1 MGESGEGPGVEP
13 PTSGPEAPESPGQ
26 GLPARSLL
34 HQLAFEPSRPHLLIG
49 LLFLVLGLLVTLA
62 LVGRAEDQPWRNART
77 EDLVQILD
85 DLGARQGRLDT
96 EAARLS
102 ALQADLERG
111 STVEALAESQRKVEA
126 LKVLTGTTAVHGP
139 GLSIVITDP
148 DGAVDAALLLDA
160 VQELRDA
167 GAEAIQ
173 IGPARVV
180 VDTWFANGPDG
191 VLVTDEPLTSPIRVT
206 AIGDPDTMAAAMS
219 IPGGLA
225 DSVRTRGAGFA
236 ATTAQD
242 VTISVTVPH
251 TGD

>member
-1 MGESGEGPGVEP
+1 MDETTDTSSPRDAPGPA
-13 PTSGPEAPESPGQ
+13 PEAPGDD
-26 GLPARSLL
+26 RSAKALL
-34 HQLAFEPSRPHLLIG
+34 RQLSFEPSRPHLLIG
-49 LLFLVLGLLVTLA
+49 LLFLVLGLLVTTA
-62 LVGRAEDQPWRNART
+62 LVGRGDAEPWRNART

-85 DLGARQGRLDT
+85 DLGSRQERLDT

-126 LKVLTGTTAVHGP
+126 LKVLTGTTPVHGP
-139 GLSIVITDP
+139 GLSIAITDP

-173 IGPARVV
+173 VGDTRVV
-180 VDTWFANGPDG
+180 VDTWFANGADG
-191 VLVTDEPLTSPIRVT
+191 VLVSGAPLMSPIRLV
-206 AIGDPDTMAAAMS
+206 AVGDPETMAAAMS

-225 DSVRTRGAGFA
+225 DSVRTRGAEFA
-236 ATTAQD
+236 ATTAQAL
-242 VTISVTVPH
+242 TISVTVSD

>member
-1 MGESGEGPGVEP
+1 MDEP
-13 PTSGPEAPESPGQ
+13 AENPVVEAPVSDPVAPENPPKDA
-26 GLPARSLL
+26 PARTVLK
-34 HQLAFEPSRPHLLIG
+34 QLAFEPNRPHLLIG

-62 LVGRAEDQPWRNART
+62 LVGRGEDQPWRNART

-85 DLGARQGRLDT
+85 DLGARQERLDT

-111 STVEALAESQRKVEA
+111 STVEALAESQRQVEA
-126 LKVLTGTTAVHGP
+126 LKVLTGTTPVHGP
-139 GLSIVITDP
+139 GVSIVITDP
-148 DGAVDAALLLDA
+148 DGVVDAALILDA

-173 IGPARVV
+173 VGPARVV

-191 VLVTDEPLTSPIRVT
+191 VLVTDQPLSSPIRVT

-225 DSVRTRGAGFA
+225 DSVRTRGADFA

-242 VTISVTVPH
+242 LTISVTVPH